1 MVELQSWDSPVIR
14 QMLKASL
21 WSRLKRWSQKEQR
34 LLITS
39 GGVTS
44 AVIVLRLIGILQA
57 LEFAALDQLF
67 HLRPPERI
75 DDRIVIVE
83 INEADLQQVG
93 RWPIPDQV
101 MAQLLQKLNSYQPR
115 AIGLD
120 IYRDLPVEPGQAEF
134 IKASQT
140 IPNLIGIEK
149 FQDSMSPGVPPPPV
163 LNQRQQVGF
172 NNVVVDVDGKVRRS
186 LLYWHING
194 EAHKSF
200 ALQLA
205 LIYLKGQ
212 GITPQRSQINPNYL
226 QLGESVFRPFMPNE
240 GGYVRSNA
248 KGYQVLANFRRPG
261 SFRRVSMVDVLTD
274 KVPASLMRSRIILI
288 GSTAPSLQDFFYTPY
303 SSNLI
308 KEVQPISGVEVQ
320 ASFVSQI
327 LSATLDGHPL
337 IRVWVTPVEW
347 LWIFAW
353 SSLGASLIWKLR
365 SPRRASFGLLLAGAT
380 LAGGCYLA
388 FLGGWWVPLIPP
400 LLGLVGSAAVVT
412 SHLAHLKEELKRS
425 KEFLQTV
432 INNIPDPV
440 FVKDKDHRW
449 IILNQA
455 YCKFIGYPLETLM
468 EKSDY
473 DILPKH
479 EAEIF
484 WNQDELVFQTG
495 EPQENETE
503 FTDALGTTHL
513 ISAKKSL
520 HKDAAGNLFLVG
532 VIRDITKS
540 KQAEQELRQAAAE
553 LTRSNIELKL
563 SEDRLRYLAYHDA
576 LTGLG
581 NRKRFYECLSQT
593 LDWARSNNQ
602 LVALMF
608 LDLDGFKQ
616 VNDTLGH
623 DTGDQLLKVVAQ
635 RLSGSLR
642 SSDVVS
648 RLGGDEF
655 TVILPGIPQ
664 TEYAATVAEKILEN
678 LSQVFVLEG
687 QNVFVTVSIGIS
699 IFPHDGQGEEL
710 LIKSAD
716 MAMYRAK
723 QLGRNQHQFSN
734 SL

>member
-1 MVELQSWDSPVIR
+1 
-14 QMLKASL
+14 MLKASL

-39 GGVTS
+39 AGVTG
-44 AVIVLRLIGILQA
+44 AVIVLRLTGILQA
-57 LEFAALDQLF
+57 SEFAALDQLF
-67 HLRPPERI
+67 HWRPPERI

-83 INEADLQQVG
+83 INEADLQRVG

-120 IYRDLPVEPGQAEF
+120 IYRDLPVEPGRAEF
-134 IKASQT
+134 IKAFKT

-163 LNQRQQVGF
+163 LNQRKQVGF
-172 NNVVVDVDGKVRRS
+172 NNVVVDPDGKVRRS
-186 LLYWHING
+186 LLYWHIKG
-194 EAHKSF
+194 EDRKSF

-205 LIYLKGQ
+205 SIYLKAQ
-212 GITPQRSQINPNYL
+212 GIDPQPGQINRNYL
-226 QLGESVFRPFMPNE
+226 QFGQSVFRPFMTND
-240 GGYVRSNA
+240 GGYVRANA
-248 KGYQVLANFRRPG
+248 RGYQVLANFRRPG
-261 SFRRVSMVDVLTD
+261 SFRTVSMVDVLTD
-274 KVPASLMRSRIILI
+274 RVPPSLMRSRIILI

-303 SSNLI
+303 SSSLI
-308 KEVQPISGVEVQ
+308 KAVQPISGVEVH

-327 LSATLDGHPL
+327 LSATLDGRPL
-337 IRVWVTPVEW
+337 IRVWGTPVEW

-353 SSLGASLIWKLR
+353 TSLGASLIWKLR

-388 FLGGWWVPLIPP
+388 FLVGWWVPLVPP

-440 FVKDKDHRW
+440 FVKDKEHRW

-473 DILPKH
+473 EILPKH
-479 EAEIF
+479 KAEIF

-495 EPQENETE
+495 EPQENEAELTNA
-503 FTDALGTTHL
+503 FGTTHL

-540 KQAEQELRQAAAE
+540 KRAEQELRQAAAE

-710 LIKSAD
+710 LIKNAD